1 MSMRI
6 WLVGAVAVTTLGV
19 SAQPGLAGTVRVSKG
34 RVVFVATDQAANDLR
49 VSRRPGRL
57 RFGDL
62 ASHITAGSGCHAV
75 TPRLVSCNAQGI
87 DSAAVKLGPGADR
100 VILRAQLRV
109 GAIEVQGG
117 PGDDV
122 IRSEGPIVRA
132 FGGPGD
138 DLIHGGPRGDTI
150 HGGDGDD
157 RLRSHNGGDIVSGDG
172 GDDLLVGG
180 AGHDLMYGGAGDD
193 SLFGR
198 TGNDVLRGATG
209 EDILIDLHGT
219 DRLYGGAD
227 PDYLNTKDGV
237 TGDFENAGAGPDY
250 GCAASPFPGDVTV
263 GCDERAGPCCI
274 LPRDLPDLL
283 RLSQMAAVS
292 RSYEG

>member
-1 MSMRI
+1 M
-6 WLVGAVAVTTLGV
+6 
-19 SAQPGLAGTVRVSKG
+19 
-34 RVVFVATDQAANDLR
+34 
-49 VSRRPGRL
+49 
-57 RFGDL
+57 
-62 ASHITAGSGCHAV
+62 
-75 TPRLVSCNAQGI
+75 
-87 DSAAVKLGPGADR
+87 
-100 VILRAQLRV
+100 
-109 GAIEVQGG
+109 
-117 PGDDV
+117 
-122 IRSEGPIVRA
+122 

-138 DLIHGGPRGDTI
+138 DLIHGGPRGDTL